1 MFGFSIAR
9 VRGKGIELNLPEG
22 SIALFRRRKT
32 KAIRRGDVVLVDHP
46 DLGRIVKKVTA
57 VGRKGNVHL
66 KGMSS
71 SATGDEP
78 SGKVPREA
86 VLGRFVRRLI

>member
-9 VRGKGIELNLPEG
+9 VRGNSIEPNLPVG
-22 SIALFRRRKT
+22 SVALFRRRKT
-32 KAIRRGDVVLVDHP
+32 KAIQRGDVVLVDHP
-46 DLGRIVKKVTA
+46 ALGKIVKKVTA

-71 SATGDEP
+71 SATGEEP

-86 VLGRFVRRLI
+86 ILGRFVRRLI